1 VIFIGIYAVLYESGK
16 KLRRCIYKMARYT
29 GPVCRL
35 CRREGEK
42 LFLKGE
48 KCLKNSCGV
57 TKRPTAPGQHGSSR
71 KKQSEYGLQLRE
83 KQKAKRIYGVL
94 EAQFRNYFDEAEKI
108 MGVTGENLL
117 RLLETRLD
125 NAVFRLGFGRSRT
138 EARQVVRHN
147 LVRVNGKKVNI
158 PSYQVKVGDVVE
170 IRDNSKSFQRFKDI
184 LEVTES
190 RIVPDWLSADHANLR
205 GNIISLPNRDQIDTA
220 VHETL
225 IVELYSK

>member
-1 VIFIGIYAVLYESGK
+1 
-16 KLRRCIYKMARYT
+16 MARYT

-48 KCLKNSCGV
+48 KCNKSICPITVRTLKKKGLQ
-57 TKRPTAPGQHGSSR
+57 PGQHADAR
-71 KKQSEYGLQLRE
+71 RRQMSEYGLQLRE

-94 EAQFRNYFDEAEKI
+94 EAQFRNYYDEAARVK
-108 MGVTGENLL
+108 GVTGENLL
-117 RLLETRLD
+117 RLLEYRLD
-125 NAVFRLGFGRSRT
+125 NIVYRLGYGRSRT

-147 LVRVNGKKVNI
+147 LIRVNGKKVNI
-158 PSYQVKVGDVVE
+158 PSYQVKKGDVIEVKE
-170 IRDNSKSFQRFKDI
+170 SALNYDRFKEI
-184 LEVTES
+184 LDVTAS
-190 RIVPDWLSADHANLR
+190 RAVPIWLDANHAKLS
-205 GNIISLPNRDQIDTA
+205 GSVVAIPNRDQIDTQ